1 MASEQ
6 QVREYWE
13 RNPLLAHEVTT
24 NDPTQ
29 RWRYLDHIK
38 RADVEPF
45 AMHYW
50 KFEHVAGKR
59 LLDLGCGPGW
69 LSVMYARGGARVT
82 AVDITSQA
90 LTLTKAA
97 LDVNGLSANLRQASA
112 ESLPLPDQSFDVV
125 VSSGVLHHT
134 PNPNRAFSEAHRVAR
149 RGALGLI
156 TLYRIG
162 ILHHPLVFPVVR
174 FVMRV
179 SGARHP
185 GADLGRESTSVAD
198 FIRRYDGAE
207 NPVGIA
213 KKESEWANDLRGAGW
228 EVVSVERHYFPSRM
242 VPPLRHAP
250 RWVRRI
256 FDKYFATM
264 VYFTLRRS
272 DATDCQEAIVSDDV
286 SRGQQLI

>member
-13 RNPLLAHEVTT
+13 QNPLLAHEVTT
-24 NDPTQ
+24 KDPIE
-29 RWRYLDHIK
+29 RWHYLDHIK
-38 RADVEPF
+38 RSDVEAF

-50 KFEHVAGKR
+50 KFEQVAGKT

-69 LSVMYARGGARVT
+69 LSVMYARGGAKVT
-82 AVDITSQA
+82 AIDITNQA
-90 LTLTKAA
+90 LILTKAA

-112 ESLPLPDQSFDVV
+112 ESLPLSDQSFDVV

-134 PNPNRAFSEAHRVAR
+134 PDPSRAFSEAHRVAR
-149 RGALGLI
+149 RGALGLV

-174 FVMRV
+174 FLMRV

-198 FIRRYDGAE
+198 FVRQYDGAE

-213 KKESEWANDLRGAGW
+213 KKESDWALDLVAAGW
-228 EVVSVERHYFPSRM
+228 EVVSVERHYFPARM

-256 FDKYFATM
+256 ADKHCATM

-272 DATDCQEAIVSDDV
+272 DAVE
-286 SRGQQLI
+286 

>member
-1 MASEQ
+1 MPSEQ
-6 QVREYWE
+6 QVRDYWE
-13 RNPLLAHEVTT
+13 QYPLLAHEVST
-24 NDPTQ
+24 NDLIE
-29 RWRYLDHIK
+29 RWQYLDHIK
-38 RADVEPF
+38 RVDVETF
-45 AMHYW
+45 ALHYW
-50 KFEHVAGKR
+50 KFDHVADKT

-69 LSVMYARGGARVT
+69 LSVMYARGGAQVT

-97 LDVNGLSANLRQASA
+97 LAINGLSANLRQASA

-134 PNPNRAFSEAHRVAR
+134 PDPDRAFSEAYRVAR

-162 ILHHPLVFPVVR
+162 ILHHPLVFPV
-174 FVMRV
+174 MRLLMRI
-179 SGARHP
+179 SGTRHP
-185 GADLGRESTSVAD
+185 GADLGRESASVAD

-207 NPVGIA
+207 NPIGIA
-213 KKESEWANDLRGAGW
+213 KKDSDWANDLRGAGW
-228 EVVSVERHYFPSRM
+228 EVVSVERHYFPARM

-256 FDKYFATM
+256 VDKYFATM

-272 DATDCQEAIVSDDV
+272 DVTS
-286 SRGQQLI
+286 